1 MKKTVDF
8 EIRFVYGKAVFNK
21 NRRCSSVVEHVI
33 GNDGVASPIL
43 ASGTIKKRP
52 EGRFLMVSGKDGLA
66 KQVRNRSTG
75 VVGARSLA
83 KPTRRARRVKRARIR
98 SQRHH

>member
-1 MKKTVDF
+1 MLGVADPVKEIIMKVD
-8 EIRFVYGKAVFNK
+8 IC
-21 NRRCSSVVEHVI
+21 RCSSVVEHVI

-83 KPTRRARRVKRARIR
+83 KPTRRARSVKRARIR